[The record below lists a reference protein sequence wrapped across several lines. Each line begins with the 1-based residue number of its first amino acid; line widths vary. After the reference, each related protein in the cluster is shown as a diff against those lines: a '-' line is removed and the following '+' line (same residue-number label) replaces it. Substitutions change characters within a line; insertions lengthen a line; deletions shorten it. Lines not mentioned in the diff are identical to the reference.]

1 MRAMPPRT
9 FATLATH
16 MTYGR
21 AGEGVLVGRMV
32 ANTAF
37 IEALARYS
45 SFERFR
51 LYIGESADAA
61 HAKHLFGEAL
71 GDRLEIRNLLE
82 LGRDLAAAELDVLHY
97 GSHLDRIADLFWLR
111 DRHATKNIPV
121 TGQIHSLSYPRST
134 NDYLRFLLAPPSES
148 DAIMCSTESGK
159 RVVEESL
166 EAMREELATR
176 GVELPALDWELPVI
190 PLGVEVAVL
199 QGGSRAT
206 VRRELDIPDDAYC
219 ALALARFSEY
229 DKMDLF
235 PLLLA
240 FRGVVAGLERPAIL
254 LLAGARQGTKTP
266 EMLQIWAR
274 ALGIEAN
281 LRFLVDFP
289 EEQKADLLAAA
300 DVFVSP
306 TDNVQETFGITVI
319 EAMAAGLVPVVAD
332 FDGYRESVT
341 DEVGIRVPTR
351 WSAPPEE
358 LRDLGP
364 LLYERPLHL
373 LLGQS
378 VVVELEPLEE
388 ALLTLGRDSDR
399 LAELSR
405 AGRDRAANI
414 YDWSRIVPRYEE
426 LVERLAA
433 KPFRAGARVEPG
445 AAHPL
450 ALDYG
455 RAFGHYPTKTSAP
468 DRTLSATAHGRAL
481 RTAGA
486 TPPIYPELANLFDS
500 TMVTAA
506 LIGADAPIA
515 ADRLAGALV
524 ENFPS
529 HPMWHAEQLLAWM
542 EKQGLLDAVTS

>member
-1 MRAMPPRT
+1 MPAMAPRT

-37 IEALARYS
+37 IEALGRYS

-51 LYIGESADAA
+51 LYVGESGDETNAR
-61 HAKHLFGEAL
+61 HIFGEAL

-82 LGRDLAAAELDVLHY
+82 LGRDLAAAELDVLHF

-111 DRHATKNIPV
+111 DRYATRNIPV
-121 TGQIHSLSYPRST
+121 TGQIHSLSYPRSMS
-134 NDYLRFLLAPPSES
+134 DYLRFLLAPPSQN
-148 DAIMCSTESGK
+148 DAILCSTESGK
-159 RVVEESL
+159 LVVQNSIN
-166 EAMREELATR
+166 AMRDSLKTR
-176 GVELPALDWELPVI
+176 GVELPPLEWELPVI
-190 PLGVEVAVL
+190 PLGVNVEELA
-199 QGGSRAT
+199 GGDGSAL
-206 VRRELDIPDDAYC
+206 RRELDIPAEAFC

-240 FRGVVAGLERPAIL
+240 FRGVVQKLERPAIL

-266 EMLQIWAR
+266 EMIQIWAR

-281 LRFLVDFP
+281 LRFLIDFP
-289 EEQKADLLAAA
+289 EAQKPALLAAA

-319 EAMAAGLVPVVAD
+319 EAMAAGLPPVVAD

-341 DEVGIRVPTR
+341 EEVGVRVSTS
-351 WSAPPEE
+351 WSTPSDE
-358 LRDLGP
+358 LRNLGP

-378 VVVELEPLEE
+378 VVVELEPLEA
-388 ALLTLGRDSDR
+388 ALLQLGRDSELCETYGAR
-399 LAELSR
+399 ARERAEKV
-405 AGRDRAANI
+405 
-414 YDWSRIVPRYEE
+414 YDWAQVIPRYEE

-433 KPFRAGARVEPG
+433 KPFDASRRAQAGESN
-445 AAHPL
+445 PL

-455 RAFGHYPTKTSAP
+455 QVFSHYPTQMSAP
-468 DRTLSATAHGRAL
+468 NRRLRTSDHGRVL
-481 RTAGA
+481 RSAGA
-486 TPPIYPELANLFDS
+486 TPPIYPELGNLFDS
-500 TMVTAA
+500 TMVAAA
-506 LIGADAPIA
+506 LIGADVPIA
-515 ADRLAGALV
+515 ADHLAGALS

-529 HPMWHAEQLLAWM
+529 HPIWQAKQLLAWM
-542 EKQGLLDAVTS
+542 EKQGLLDAVAD

>member
-1 MRAMPPRT
+1 MAPRT

-45 SFERFR
+45 NFERFR
-51 LYIGESADAA
+51 LYVGESADEANA
-61 HAKHLFGEAL
+61 RHLFGEAL

-82 LGRDLAAAELDVLHY
+82 LGRDLAAAELDVLHF

-111 DRHATKNIPV
+111 DRYATRNIPI
-121 TGQIHSLSYPRST
+121 TGQIHSLSYPRSMS
-134 NDYLRFLLAPPSES
+134 DYLRFLLAPPSEN
-148 DAIMCSTESGK
+148 DAVLCSTESGK
-159 RVVEESL
+159 LVVENSIG
-166 EAMREELATR
+166 AMRDSLKSR
-176 GVELPALDWELPVI
+176 GVELAPLKWELPVI
-190 PLGVEVAVL
+190 PLGVDVEQLA
-199 QGGSRAT
+199 GGDGPALRH
-206 VRRELDIPDDAYC
+206 ELDIPKEAFC

-229 DKMDLF
+229 DKMDIF

-240 FRGVVAGLERPAIL
+240 FRGVVQELERPSIL

-266 EMLQIWAR
+266 EMIQIWAR

-289 EEQKADLLAAA
+289 EAQKPAVLAAA

-319 EAMAAGLVPVVAD
+319 EAMAAGLAPIVAD

-341 DEVGIRVPTR
+341 EEVGIRIPTS
-351 WSAPPEE
+351 WSTPSDE

-378 VVVELEPLEE
+378 VVVELKPLEA
-388 ALLTLGRDSDR
+388 ALLRLGRDSEQCAAYGAKAR
-399 LAELSR
+399 ER
-405 AGRDRAANI
+405 AQKV
-414 YDWSRIVPRYEE
+414 YDWAQVIPRYEA

-433 KPFRAGARVEPG
+433 KPFDAQRRTRAGEVN
-445 AAHPL
+445 PL

-455 RAFGHYPTKTSAP
+455 EVFSHYPTQLSAP
-468 DRTLSATAHGRAL
+468 DRKLRTSNHGRAL
-481 RTAGA
+481 RSAGA
-486 TPPIYPELANLFDS
+486 TPPIYPELGNLFNS
-500 TMVTAA
+500 TMVAAA

-515 ADRLAGALV
+515 ADHLAGALS

-529 HPMWHAEQLLAWM
+529 HPIWQAEQLLAWM
-542 EKQGLLDAVTS
+542 EKQGLLDAALD